1 MACLFMH
8 FNWRNTMSKP
18 KRTAEA
24 DKKQPQE
31 YNSSQGDNSPSVTP
45 KDVSSQDASA
55 KDVTARKTCSDDI
68 DEKGQELLDDAVEMT
83 FPASDPI
90 AIPTP
95 ESLAKRKANR
105 NSA

>member
-1 MACLFMH
+1 
-8 FNWRNTMSKP
+8 MSKS
-18 KRTAEA
+18 KRTAQE

-31 YNSSQGDNSPSVTP
+31 YNSSPGDNSPSVTP
-45 KDVSSQDASA
+45 KDVSSKDASA

-68 DEKGQELLDDAVEMT
+68 EEKEQELLDDAVEMT

-95 ESLAKRKANR
+95 ESLEKRKANR
-105 NSA
+105 NNA